1 MNIQS
6 PLITI
11 LITNFN
17 KKEFIEDTIK
27 SCKNQSYRNIEII
40 VVDNC
45 STDGSIKSISKFKK
59 IKLLFNIKRISPA
72 LNQIKSIEMGALK
85 AKGEIICLLDGD
97 DLFKKNKVAKIVR
110 TFKVDLNLKVI
121 CDVPSIYLSKK
132 KIHNFHYSKN
142 RLFQSHIWPNTF
154 PTSCISLKKKYLLEC
169 INLFK
174 KNKFPLLEIDFR
186 ICCLLSVYKD
196 SFLILNENLTLYR
209 QVNNGIMSEYKKF
222 QKKWWI
228 KRGQA
233 FEFFKNLKKNSGQ
246 NFNYSLDFFITKII
260 IFLLSNFKFTFF

>member
-1 MNIQS
+1 MNIKS

-17 KKEFIEDTIK
+17 KKKFIEDTIK

-59 IKLLFNIKRISPA
+59 IKLLFNIKKISPA

-97 DLFKKNKVAKIVR
+97 DLFKKNKVAKIVQ

-132 KIHNFHYSKN
+132 KIRNFHYSKN

-186 ICCLLSVYKD
+186 ICCLFSIYRNN
-196 SFLILNENLTLYR
+196 FLILNKNLTLYR
-209 QVNNGIMSEYKKF
+209 QVNNGIMSGYKKF

-233 FEFFKNLKKNSGQ
+233 FEFFKILKKDFSQ
-246 NFNYSLDFFITKII
+246 DFNYSLDFFITKIA
-260 IFLLSNFKFTFF
+260 IFFIK

>member
-1 MNIQS
+1 MNLNS

-11 LITNFN
+11 LITNYN
-17 KKEFIEDTIK
+17 KEKFITSTIQ
-27 SCKNQSYRNIEII
+27 SCKNQSYSNIEII

-45 STDGSIKSISKFKK
+45 STDDSIKTISKFKK
-59 IKLLFNIKRISPA
+59 IKLLLNIKKRTPA
-72 LNQIKSIEMGALK
+72 LNQIKSIEMGVIK

-97 DLFKKNKVAKIVR
+97 DLFKKKKLEKIAKK
-110 TFKVDLNLKVI
+110 FKADLNLKAI
-121 CDVPSIYLSKK
+121 CDVPLIYKSTK
-132 KIHNFHYSKN
+132 KIHNFYYDKN
-142 RLFQSHIWPNTF
+142 RLFQSNIWPNTF

-186 ICCLLSVYKD
+186 ICCFFSIYKD
-196 SFLILNENLTLYR
+196 NFLILNENLTLYR

-233 FEFFKNLKKNSGQ
+233 FEFFKTLKKNFNQ
-246 NFNYSLDFFITKII
+246 NFSYSLDFFTTKII
-260 IFLLSNFKFTFF
+260 LFFIK